1 MCSNLNKLTANLYPM
16 DSDFLQFFLGVVLID
31 DETIYKELKR
41 KTNALNTHRLNQ
53 PQSLDTTRWVKPL
66 FKLLGNKLDK
76 KRTKCVIEIY
86 SALSRSFFF
95 LQLFHTPRISCLLKK
110 SIHFVSSISVRCSI

>member
-1 MCSNLNKLTANLYPM
+1 M

-41 KTNALNTHRLNQ
+41 KTKALNTHRLNQ
-53 PQSLDTTRWVKPL
+53 PQSLDTTRWDEKLL

-86 SALSRSFFF
+86 SALSRSFFSYSSF
-95 LQLFHTPRISCLLKK
+95 TLLA
-110 SIHFVSSISVRCSI
+110 SAVY